1 MFYENLFCMRKQ
13 MIVRF
18 MTVPHPPA
26 VQHEQIQDNVPRYQ
40 QDLGASLKA
49 AVLETRFGNF
59 HCVLDHMYCA
69 VCMQQVIVM
78 NGPHFN

>member
-1 MFYENLFCMRKQ
+1 MRKQ

-26 VQHEQIQDNVPRYQ
+26 VQHEQIQDNVPRDQ
-40 QDLGASLKA
+40 RDLEASLKA
-49 AVLETRFGNF
+49 EVLENRFGNF
-59 HCVLDHMYCA
+59 HCVMARMYSD
-69 VCMQQVIVM
+69 VCIKQVIVM